1 MCAILSMILFNTQEN
16 QASKMRQSKEKGGQ
30 MGKSYPVLFDC
41 KTQALKH
48 CAPLHLETTLAHV
61 GVLKSPPVPQRGS
74 YRQEAGNRKQRNAG
88 PRHSPHNPET

>member
-1 MCAILSMILFNTQEN
+1 
-16 QASKMRQSKEKGGQ
+16 MRQSKEKGGQ

-61 GVLKSPPVPQRGS
+61 GCSKVRPFHSEAATDRRPATGSSGTRGRDTVLIILRREHG
-74 YRQEAGNRKQRNAG
+74 Y
-88 PRHSPHNPET
+88 H